1 MRWASSLEPSAQAR
15 LLHWPWR
22 LRRAAFAFATAP
34 LPLQELLA
42 NAGEKIDGVP
52 YRC

>member
-1 MRWASSLEPSAQAR
+1 MYFAASAHGR
-15 LLHWPWR
+15 LCIGPGGL
-22 LRRAAFAFATAP
+22 AGAVFAFATAT